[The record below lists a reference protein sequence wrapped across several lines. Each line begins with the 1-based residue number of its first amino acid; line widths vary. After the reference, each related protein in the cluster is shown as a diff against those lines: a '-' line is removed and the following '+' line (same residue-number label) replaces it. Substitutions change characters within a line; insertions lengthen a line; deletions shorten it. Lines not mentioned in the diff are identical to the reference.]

1 MSLIVSSFSQGLFW
15 AIMAIGVFIT
25 FRILDIADLTAEG
38 SFPLGAA
45 AAASLIVAGVNPLL
59 ATLLA
64 VVAGALAG
72 LVAGFLHTKMQI
84 PAIITGI
91 LVLTGLYSINI
102 RVMGQSNLALLNEET
117 LLTYMQDLGLSVQM
131 APLVLGVLSL
141 ALVIGIIVW
150 FMNTEYG
157 LALRTTGDNKIM
169 AEANGIETD
178 SMIILGYM
186 ISNSMIALSG
196 ALLAQYNGYSDIS
209 MGTGTIVIGLAGV
222 VIAEVLVKDARI
234 FKRLL
239 SIFAGAFI
247 YRLVIDMIMRQT
259 AIAITPSDIKI
270 ISAVILAV
278 ILWAPQVSIGR
289 KKKKVT
295 ERRG

>member
-25 FRILDIADLTAEG
+25 FRILGIADLTAEG

-45 AAASLIVAGVNPLL
+45 TAASLIVAGVNPLL

-64 VVAGALAG
+64 IIAGALAG
-72 LVAGFLHTKMQI
+72 LVAGFLHTKMKI

-117 LLTYMQDLGLSVQM
+117 LLTYMQNWGLSVQM
-131 APLVLGVLSL
+131 APLVLGVVSL

-150 FMNTEYG
+150 FMNTEFG

-222 VIAEVLVKDARI
+222 VIAEVLVKNARI

-239 SIFAGAFI
+239 SIFVGAFI

-259 AIAITPSDIKI
+259 TISITPSDIKI
-270 ISAVILAV
+270 ISAVILAI
-278 ILWAPQVSIGR
+278 ILWAPQVSTGR
-289 KKKKVT
+289 KKKKIK
-295 ERRG
+295 ESRG

>member
-25 FRILDIADLTAEG
+25 FRILGIADLTAEG

-64 VVAGALAG
+64 IIAGALAG
-72 LVAGFLHTKMQI
+72 LVAGFLHTKMKI

-117 LLTYMQDLGLSVQM
+117 LLTYMQNWGLSVQM
-131 APLVLGVLSL
+131 APLVLGLVSL
-141 ALVIGIIVW
+141 ALVIGIMVW
-150 FMNTEYG
+150 FMNTEFG

-222 VIAEVLVKDARI
+222 VIAEVLVKNARI

-239 SIFAGAFI
+239 SIFVGAFI

-259 AIAITPSDIKI
+259 VISITPSDIKI
-270 ISAVILAV
+270 ISAVILAI
-278 ILWAPQVSIGR
+278 ILWAPQVSTGR
-289 KKKKVT
+289 KKKKIT
-295 ERRG
+295 ESRG

>member
-141 ALVIGIIVW
+141 ALVIGIMVW

>member
-45 AAASLIVAGVNPLL
+45 TAAALIVAGVNPLL
-59 ATLLA
+59 ATFLA
-64 VVAGALAG
+64 VIAGALAG
-72 LVAGFLHTKMQI
+72 LVAGFLHTKMKI

-102 RVMGQSNLALLNEET
+102 RVMGQSNLALLNQET
-117 LLTYMQDLGLSVQM
+117 LLTYMQNWGLSVQM
-131 APLVLGVLSL
+131 APLVLGVISL

-222 VIAEVLVKDARI
+222 VIAEVLVKNARI

-239 SIFAGAFI
+239 SIFVGAFI

-270 ISAVILAV
+270 ISAVILAI
-278 ILWAPQVSIGR
+278 ILWAPQTSIGR
-289 KKKKVT
+289 KKKKIK
-295 ERRG
+295 ESRG

>member
-1 MSLIVSSFSQGLFW
+1 MSLIISSFSQGLFW

-25 FRILDIADLTAEG
+25 FRILGIADLTAEG

-64 VVAGALAG
+64 IIAGALAG
-72 LVAGFLHTKMQI
+72 LVAGFLHTKMKI

-117 LLTYMQDLGLSVQM
+117 LLTYMQNWGLSVQM
-131 APLVLGVLSL
+131 APLVLGLVSL
-141 ALVIGIIVW
+141 ALVIGIMVW
-150 FMNTEYG
+150 FMNTEFG

-222 VIAEVLVKDARI
+222 VIAEVLVKNARI

-239 SIFAGAFI
+239 SIFVGAFI

-259 AIAITPSDIKI
+259 VISITPSDIKI

-278 ILWAPQVSIGR
+278 ILWAPQVSTGR
-289 KKKKVT
+289 KKKKIT
-295 ERRG
+295 ESRG

>member
-239 SIFAGAFI
+239 SIFVGAFI